1 MVTLLT
7 ANTYGGATTIAGGTT
22 LQLGNGT
29 ASGSIDN
36 TASLQDD
43 GLLIVNTPD
52 NHTINNPVNG
62 SGSIDKLG
70 AGTFAM
76 PNGTL
81 SGTVSVGGGKFSTTD
96 YTNIP
101 NASILS
107 VSNGGV
113 YEFTAGPSSWF
124 HTIVFGSGGGGLN
137 HSAALTVDQLGLL
150 TGTGPL
156 IKGGSGT
163 MTMGQAN
170 TYTGGT
176 IINGGTMVVND
187 PATLGATGP
196 LTMAPGTTLNYNS
209 SVSMTNSPVDATG
222 AVINHNNAGA
232 IITLQQTAGTHGL
245 GAVGGVI
252 GATNVFAGDPAAV
265 TTITGSA
272 GVGLGVAGMTAKFT
286 GGTWFNANNAQ
297 QPVNVEIDG
306 GNLILPAGNINS
318 QWLVA
323 GQTLTIH
330 GGSLVSSN
338 SYGIRICNSFG
349 ANQGN
354 PGTGPFTGVQDGGL
368 LLSASGDGL
377 QWGSTICSSFAYTLS
392 GGTIQILAGAGP
404 LNLGGATNGVGTTV
418 FTLSGTGKLLAG
430 GSFVQGANGSPAQQ
444 VFAFNGGTLAMATFN
459 ATFLQPA
466 LGVPY
471 GTLVNNGGTLAP
483 GDIGTAGRTIITG
496 NYAVS
501 NNAAVLDIDLGG
513 TAQAN
518 AFQNTNAAYDYFQVS
533 SNVVLNGNLNLREIN
548 SFEPIV
554 GQSNVFTILTAA
566 NNISGAFTN
575 VASGNRLAVSGHPS
589 RSFRVTVSSTNVV
602 LDAYQTPTPQAYFT
616 QSTNVGAAPLTVA
629 FTNLSNGTGLTNLWN
644 FGDGATSTAASPT
657 HTYTIAPSTNTVSLT
672 VGNSLGV
679 NTYTVSNAV
688 VVTLPVG
695 PSGPVPLTNTVV
707 GTSLVLSWPNGQG
720 WVLQAQTNNLS
731 TGLVPA
737 TNAWT
742 RLGTATSPFT
752 NTINPANGTVFYRL
766 IYP

>member
-1 MVTLLT
+1 
-7 ANTYGGATTIAGGTT
+7 
-22 LQLGNGT
+22 
-29 ASGSIDN
+29 
-36 TASLQDD
+36 
-43 GLLIVNTPD
+43 
-52 NHTINNPVNG
+52 
-62 SGSIDKLG
+62 
-70 AGTFAM
+70 
-76 PNGTL
+76 
-81 SGTVSVGGGKFSTTD
+81 
-96 YTNIP
+96 
-101 NASILS
+101 
-107 VSNGGV
+107 
-113 YEFTAGPSSWF
+113 
-124 HTIVFGSGGGGLN
+124 
-137 HSAALTVDQLGLL
+137 
-150 TGTGPL
+150 
-156 IKGGSGT
+156 
-163 MTMGQAN
+163 
-170 TYTGGT
+170 
-176 IINGGTMVVND
+176 
-187 PATLGATGP
+187 
-196 LTMAPGTTLNYNS
+196 
-209 SVSMTNSPVDATG
+209 
-222 AVINHNNAGA
+222 
-232 IITLQQTAGTHGL
+232 
-245 GAVGGVI
+245 
-252 GATNVFAGDPAAV
+252 
-265 TTITGSA
+265 
-272 GVGLGVAGMTAKFT
+272 MTAKFT
-286 GGTWFNANNAQ
+286 GGTWFNANNGQ

-306 GNLILPAGNINS
+306 GNLILPAGGINS

-338 SYGIRICNSFG
+338 AYGIRIANTFG

-377 QWGSTICSSFAYTLS
+377 QWGSTTVTSFAYTLS
-392 GGTIQILAGAGP
+392 GGTVQLLPGAGP
-404 LNLGGATNGVGTTV
+404 LNLGGDVSGAGTTV
-418 FTLSGTGKLLAG
+418 FTLSGTGKVLAG
-430 GSFVQGANGSPAQQ
+430 SVVQGANGSPAQQ
-444 VFAFNGGTLAMATFN
+444 VFAFNGGTLAVATFN

-496 NYAVS
+496 NYDVS
-501 NNAAVLDIDLGG
+501 NSAAVLDIDLGG

-566 NNISGAFTN
+566 NNISGAFAN
-575 VASGNRLAVSGHPS
+575 VASGSRLAVSGFPS

-616 QSTNVGAAPLTVA
+616 QSTNAGAAPLTVA

-657 HTYTIAPSTNTVSLT
+657 HTYTIASSTNTVSLT
-672 VGNSLGV
+672 VGNNLGV

-688 VVTLPVG
+688 VVTLPAG
-695 PSGPVPLTNTVV
+695 PSGPVALTNTVV

-731 TGLVPA
+731 TGLVLA

-742 RLGTATSPFT
+742 RLGAATSPFT

-766 IYP
+766 VYP